1 MKRPA
6 APGHT
11 ARVNTRLTF
20 AAALAAAIA
29 AIALPSAA
37 HAEGF
42 GAEANYGRADGRWG
56 AELGAG
62 YAFELAGFSLTPAAG
77 VYLRD
82 GGTRA
87 YGRIEATY
95 SVPASITFGA
105 GLRLSG
111 ANTRPYA
118 TFALPL
124 LPKVAVKT
132 NLSPKYYTAGVTLG
146 F

>member
-1 MKRPA
+1 MKRLA
-6 APGHT
+6 AAGLPFS
-11 ARVNTRLTF
+11 AAML
-20 AAALAAAIA
+20 AALA
-29 AIALPSAA
+29 LTSAA
-37 HAEGF
+37 HAEGV

-56 AELGAG
+56 TELGAG
-62 YAFELAGFSLTPAAG
+62 YSFEMAGFSLTPTAG
-77 VYLRD
+77 VFLRD

-87 YGRIEATY
+87 YGRVEATY

-105 GLRLSG
+105 GLRISG

-124 LPKVAVKT
+124 LPKVAIKT
-132 NLSPKYYTAGVTLG
+132 NVSPKYYTAGVTLG